1 MPLRLIIAYLLI
13 VLLVSF
19 VTGAIGRAIYNSP
32 RNRMRRY
39 YRQKHNHP
47 KH

>member
-13 VLLVSF
+13 VLLAS
-19 VTGAIGRAIYNSP
+19 GAIGAVWWTVYNSP